1 MTAVEFQVQSQ
12 LRDRGTAVSTA
23 THGKAGRAAGPVG
36 VGMGGGLRASQA
48 YCRPAEAWQ
57 PTSISW
63 DAYGHPSSLP
73 GPVWV
78 IAVSHD

>member
-23 THGKAGRAAGPVG
+23 THGKAGCAAGPVG

-48 YCRPAEAWQ
+48 SC
-57 PTSISW
+57 
-63 DAYGHPSSLP
+63 
-73 GPVWV
+73 
-78 IAVSHD
+78 